1 MAEQTFKSPGFFER
15 EIEIIS
21 KPAKGQDYTPF
32 GVIGTAEKGPAFLPV
47 TVNSLAEFKQRFGR
61 ITDNMPAGHAVSEFF
76 NNKGDGGAALT
87 FMRVLG
93 TGRDVDGPDIF
104 ERTGIVPNAGF
115 FVKGTKYDA
124 AKKHKGTAQFI
135 VADHTVDGNEL
146 FTLGHFNDNDS
157 ITTDFRDDTHGTA
170 NKQDEK
176 VQLVRAMIFLE
187 KNAKMFIHNND
198 TKLVAEESDDVATI
212 DAKELFYI
220 TFYDDVTFSN
230 PYAVS
235 LDPDSP
241 AYIRNVLNTNPYKL
255 SDKLHYLYADFPVD
269 KTVAKAAANNKAAV
283 LCGLN
288 EALSTGGDTENTVA
302 NLYGRFETRYQAAR
316 TSKIIS
322 QPFGNKE
329 YDLFHFEALDD
340 GEYPSDNYKL
350 SIRDLRASND
360 PNYKYGTFTI
370 ELRNLR
376 DSDLKSTVLESFS
389 NCSLDPK
396 SENYVAR
403 IIGDQ
408 KIRLDMD
415 VSDADEKRLRVEGT
429 HPNSSRYIRIVMSD
443 DVMNE
448 EVPDEALPFGFRG
461 MPLLKT
467 TTEGLDGQIAGKT
480 NATLLTGSNSGTDLF
495 DDNGVVNGGPDLTQ
509 AQTNK
514 LAFAVLPPVPYRFK
528 VTKGDMI
535 DDNEKTFL
543 GQPSS
548 NEGVDSRLYWGA
560 MTSRVSNIESPNN
573 TSGAGFNELF
583 ANYSKFLGIDKFGT
597 MLDLDSP
604 EADAFNNNKFSLA
617 KIAFSGSSV
626 ESLSGPYDEFKSA
639 VYVRN
644 AEINSDVFNSVD
656 YTIDLFKSNDF
667 LTDEVEAGSRR
678 TRVSMA
684 SLLAEDTKKFNRY
697 SEFAKFTTTF
707 FGGFDGVN
715 IMDKDSYYLNDRA
728 TSIDVTNGD
737 STKQGKAKT
746 GGFVS
751 GLSTTSA
758 SPPFQGEKLSNNIV
772 NSYNNAVR
780 LMTDPMLI
788 NHNALAIPG
797 IKEPLI
803 VDSAASKVRDYGKA
817 IYLMDI
823 PSHDSNGIRLF
834 GSSETDGTNVP
845 DVEQTSAI
853 FDRRGIDNNFV
864 ATYFPEVFITDAGYE
879 VDGNVER
886 LVKVPASVAAMGA
899 LSKTDATSQPWFA
912 PAGFNRGGLNSTKAT
927 VVRLNSDDRDVLYEA
942 RINPI
947 SNFPNKQFVIFGQKT
962 LQQAATS
969 LDRVNVRRLL
979 LEIKARV
986 ELIAQSLLFSQNDA
1000 QTRNRFIEE
1009 ASLQLSNI
1017 RLGQGI
1023 EDFRVVMDDSN
1034 NTPED
1039 VDNNRLNGRIIFVPT
1054 RAVEFI
1060 AMDFI
1065 ITNSGVSFP
1074 E

>member
-21 KPAKGQDYTPF
+21 KPAKGQRYTPF

-76 NNKGDGGAALT
+76 NNKGNNAALT

-115 FVKGTKYDA
+115 FVSGTCDVGA
-124 AKKHKGTAQFI
+124 LPLPRSTGSVQFLVAEHKI
-135 VADHTVDGNEL
+135 DENEL

-157 ITTDFRDDTHGTA
+157 ITTDFRDVDGDKDIQD
-170 NKQDEK
+170 NKA
-176 VQLVRAMIFLE
+176 QLVRAMLFLD
-187 KNAKMFIHNND
+187 KDAYAFISNSSS
-198 TKLVAEESDDVATI
+198 KLSADSTDDVAVVNSS
-212 DAKELFYI
+212 ELVYL
-220 TFYDDVTFSN
+220 TFKSGSTFSN
-230 PYAVS
+230 PYPVS
-235 LDPDSP
+235 FDPDSP
-241 AYIRNVLNTNPYKL
+241 AYLTNVLNTNPYKL
-255 SDKLHYLYADFPVD
+255 SEKLHYLYADFPVD
-269 KTVAKAAANNKAAV
+269 KSVAHVSSSLPVAI
-283 LCGLN
+283 LSGLSSS
-288 EALSTGGDTENTVA
+288 LGSGGDTSNSIA
-302 NLYGRFETRYQAAR
+302 NLYGRFETRYRSAR
-316 TSKIIS
+316 TTKIIS

-350 SIRDLRASND
+350 SVRDLRASND
-360 PNYKYGTFTI
+360 PNYKYGTFTV
-370 ELRNLR
+370 ELRDLR
-376 DSDLKSTVLESFS
+376 DTDLKSTILESFS

-429 HPNSSRYIRIVMSD
+429 YPNNSRYVRIVMSD
-443 DVMNE
+443 DVINE
-448 EVPDEALPFGFRG
+448 EVPQEALPFGFRG
-461 MPLLKT
+461 MPLLRT
-467 TTEGLDGQIAGKT
+467 TSDGKDGNT
-480 NATLLTGSNSGTDLF
+480 SNTSYLTGSAPGNELAAGHTWVAGA
-495 DDNGVVNGGPDLTQ
+495 N
-509 AQTNK
+509 ANK

-535 DDNEKTFL
+535 DGNSKLYL
-543 GQPSS
+543 GHPSEG
-548 NEGVDSRLYWGA
+548 EGVDSRLYWGA
-560 MTSRVSNIESPNN
+560 MTARVSDIQKPNN
-573 TSGAGFNELF
+573 TANAGFNTLF
-583 ANYSKFLGIDKFGT
+583 SSYSKFLGIDKLGT
-597 MLDLDSP
+597 MFDIDSAD
-604 EADAFNNNKFSLA
+604 ADAFNNNKFSLA
-617 KIAFSGSSV
+617 KVAFSGSSV
-626 ESLSGPYDEFKSA
+626 AGLAGPYDEFKKA
-639 VYVRN
+639 AYLRN
-644 AEINSDVFNSVD
+644 AEIDSLMFDPTSYVI
-656 YTIDLFKSNDF
+656 YTSASNDY
-667 LTDEVEAGSRR
+667 VAGESGSLGGP
-678 TRVSMA
+678 RVTMA
-684 SLLAEDTKKFNRY
+684 SLLAEDKKKFNRY

-715 IMDKDSYYLNDRA
+715 IMDKDSYYFNDRA
-728 TSIDVTNGD
+728 TSIDETNAD
-737 STKQGKAKT
+737 STKHGKAKV

-751 GLSTTSA
+751 GLATTSGA
-758 SPPFQGEKLSNNIV
+758 SPLQGEKLSNNIV

-803 VDSAASKVRDYGKA
+803 VDSAAAKVRDYGKA
-817 IYLMDI
+817 IYLMDL
-823 PSHDSNGIRLF
+823 PAYDSDGIRLF
-834 GSSETDGTNVP
+834 GNSETDGSNVP
-845 DVEQTSAI
+845 DVEQTSGI

-864 ATYFPEVFITDAGYE
+864 ATYFPEVYITDAGYE
-879 VDGNVER
+879 VDGAER

-899 LSKTDATSQPWFA
+899 LAKTDATSSPWFA
-912 PAGFNRGGLNSTKAT
+912 PAGFSRGGLSSTKAT

-979 LEIKARV
+979 LEIKRRI
-986 ELIAQSLLFSQNDA
+986 ETIAQSLLFSQNDA
-1000 QTRNRFIEE
+1000 QTRNAFIER
-1009 ASLQLSNI
+1009 ASNELSLI

>member
-21 KPAKGQDYTPF
+21 KPAKGQPFTPF
-32 GVIGTAEKGPAFLPV
+32 GVVGTAEKGPAFLPV

-61 ITDNMPAGHAVSEFF
+61 IVDDMPAGHAVSEYF
-76 NNKGDGGAALT
+76 NNKGNSGPALT

-93 TGRDVDGPDIF
+93 TGRDVDGPSIF
-104 ERTGIVPNAGF
+104 ESTGIVPNAGF
-115 FVKGTKYDA
+115 FASGSIDEGSLPLPRTTGSV
-124 AKKHKGTAQFI
+124 QFL
-135 VADHTVDGNEL
+135 VADHIVNSNEM

-157 ITTDFRDDTHGTA
+157 ITTDFKDVDGVDIGSPD
-170 NKQDEK
+170 NKA
-176 VQLVRAMIFLE
+176 QLVRAMLFLE
-187 KNAKMFIHNND
+187 KDTYAFI
-198 TKLVAEESDDVATI
+198 TGSASKLTSDSLDDVAE
-212 DAKELFYI
+212 ANSSELVYL
-220 TFYDDVTFSN
+220 TFKQGSTFSS
-230 PYAVS
+230 PYPIS
-235 LDPDSP
+235 FDPDSP
-241 AYIRNVLNTNPYKL
+241 AYLANVLNTNPYKL
-255 SDKLHYLYADFPVD
+255 SEKLHYLCADFPVD
-269 KTVAKAAANNKAAV
+269 KAVAHVSKDRPIAI
-283 LCGLN
+283 LSGLSSS
-288 EALSTGGDTENTVA
+288 LDSGGDQSNSIA
-302 NLYGRFETRYQAAR
+302 NLYGRFETRYRAAR

-329 YDLFHFEALDD
+329 YNLFYFEALDD
-340 GEYPSDNYKL
+340 GEYASDNYKL

-360 PNYKYGTFTI
+360 PNYKYGTFTV
-370 ELRNLR
+370 ELRDLR
-376 DSDLKSTVLESFS
+376 DSDLKSTILESFS

-396 SENYVAR
+396 SDNYVAR

-408 KIRLDMD
+408 KIRLDLD

-429 HPNSSRYIRIVMSD
+429 YPNSSRYVRIVMSD

-448 EVPDEALPFGFRG
+448 EVPEEALPFGFRG

-467 TTEGLDGQIAGKT
+467 TSDGKDG
-480 NATLLTGSNSGTDLF
+480 NASNTSFLTGSAPGNELAASHTWKVGS
-495 DDNGVVNGGPDLTQ
+495 N
-509 AQTNK
+509 ANK
-514 LAFAVLPPVPYRFK
+514 LAFGVLPPVPYRFK

-535 DDNEKTFL
+535 DAGVTKQYL
-543 GQPSS
+543 GDPSS
-548 NEGVDSRLYWGA
+548 AEGVDSRLYWGA
-560 MTSRVSNIESPNN
+560 MTSRINDIEKPNN
-573 TSGAGFNELF
+573 TANAGFNTLF
-583 ANYSKFLGIDKFGT
+583 SNYSKFLGIDKLGT
-597 MLDLDSP
+597 MFDIDSP
-604 EADAFNNNKFSLA
+604 AADSFNNNKFSLA
-617 KIAFSGSSV
+617 KVAFSGSSV
-626 ESLSGPYDEFKSA
+626 ADLAGPYDEFKKA
-639 VYVRN
+639 AYLRN
-644 AEINSDVFNSVD
+644 AEIDSLMFDSTSYVIFTSA
-656 YTIDLFKSNDF
+656 SNDY
-667 LTDEVEAGSRR
+667 LAGESGSLGGP
-678 TRVSMA
+678 RVTMA

-728 TSIDVTNGD
+728 TSIDVTNAD
-737 STKQGKAKT
+737 DKKHGKAKV
-746 GGFVS
+746 GGFES
-751 GLSTTSA
+751 GLATTSGT
-758 SPPFQGEKLSNNIV
+758 SPLQGEKLSNNIV
-772 NSYNNAVR
+772 NSYNNAIR

-788 NHNALAIPG
+788 NHNAFVIPG
-797 IKEPLI
+797 IKEPLL
-803 VDSAASKVRDYGKA
+803 VDSAAAKVRDYGKA

-823 PSHDSNGIRLF
+823 PSFDSDGIRLF
-834 GSSETDGTNVP
+834 GTSETDGSSVP

-853 FDRRGIDNNFV
+853 FDRRGLDNNFV

-879 VDGNVER
+879 VEGAEK
-886 LVKVPASVAAMGA
+886 LVKVPSSVAALGA
-899 LSKTDATSQPWFA
+899 LAKTDATSSPWFA

-979 LEIKARV
+979 LEIKARI

-1000 QTRNRFIEE
+1000 QTRNAFIEQ
-1009 ASLQLSNI
+1009 ANS
-1017 RLGQGI
+1017 RLADIQFGQGI
-1023 EDFRVVMDDSN
+1023 EDFRVIMDDSN

-1039 VDNNRLNGRIIFVPT
+1039 VDNNRLNGRIVFVPT